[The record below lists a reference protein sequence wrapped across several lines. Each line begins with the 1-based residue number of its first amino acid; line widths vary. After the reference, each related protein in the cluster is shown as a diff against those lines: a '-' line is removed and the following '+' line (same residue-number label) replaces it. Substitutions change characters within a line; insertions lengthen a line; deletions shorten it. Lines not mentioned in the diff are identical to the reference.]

1 MTVLETPHRNPE
13 QVPEM
18 ANSCAIAVLGLGNLL
33 RTDDGVGIHA
43 IRGLQDDSRLP
54 REIQLI
60 EGGTLGLSLL
70 PSLQQITHLL
80 VLDAVD
86 VGAGAG
92 TLLRF
97 ANRDIDRLPL
107 AKSVHLLGLADL
119 LDSLRLVG
127 QAPAEVVLIGV
138 QPGST
143 DWGVT
148 LSPAIEAKLGQLAEA
163 AFSQITVWLNDSE
176 TKANMSIPEGLNA
189 LGDATRPG

>member
-1 MTVLETPHRNPE
+1 
-13 QVPEM
+13 M
-18 ANSCAIAVLGLGNLL
+18 ANPWAIAVLGLGNLL

-43 IRGLQDDSRLP
+43 IRRLQSDRRLS

-60 EGGTLGLSLL
+60 DGGTLGLSLL

-86 VGAGAG
+86 VGAVAGAP
-92 TLLRF
+92 LRF

-119 LDSLRLVG
+119 LNSLRLLG
-127 QAPAEVVLIGV
+127 QAPADVTLIGV

-148 LSPAIEAKLGQLAEA
+148 LSPAVEAKLDQLVEA
-163 AFSQITVWLNDSE
+163 ACSQIAAWLNMPE
-176 TKANMSIPEGLNA
+176 TRTNTSATAGLKPA
-189 LGDATRPG
+189 RAATRPG